1 MKGKCLF
8 HKQGRLNMKENLQDK
23 HFEMVIDKAYNQ
35 RKKVKVKSPLI
46 ILLSLAPWLKVFDH
60 WVEHDDASIGLMIL
74 LFCFIYYSNLL
85 IVNIIKETWV
95 NKRLY
100 AFTFIITMV
109 FFASTVALA
118 IMYFGKE
125 NLSVSGNGL
134 FIVIG
139 AFTFLAAIIY
149 IAVGVIRTKHQEKT
163 KCNTMV
169 QAICIGYNT
178 REVNRFVDN
187 SWEKNYERGTSVAY
201 GDSATVVI
209 HTPIFQFVWNNL
221 TINSVPNISSNSQDY
236 LVGNVYNIY
245 INPDNPSEIRI

>member
-1 MKGKCLF
+1 
-8 HKQGRLNMKENLQDK
+8 MKENLQDK

-60 WVEHDDASIGLMIL
+60 WVEHDDASNGLMIL
-74 LFCFIYYSNLL
+74 LFCFIYYSDLL

-100 AFTFIITMV
+100 AFTF
-109 FFASTVALA
+109 
-118 IMYFGKE
+118 
-125 NLSVSGNGL
+125 NGL

-139 AFTFLAAIIY
+139 AFTFLAALIY
-149 IAVGVIRTKHQEKT
+149 IIVGVIRTKNQEKV
-163 KCNTMV
+163 KCDTMV
-169 QAICIGYNT
+169 QAMCIGYNT

-187 SWEKNYERGTSVAY
+187 SWEKNYERGASVAY
-201 GDSATVVI
+201 GDSDTVVI
-209 HTPIFQFVWNNL
+209 HIPVFQFVWNNM
-221 TINSVPNISSNSQDY
+221 TVNAMPNISTNSQNY
-236 LVGNVYNIY
+236 IVGNIYNIY